1 MGLLMPRLSVDELVE
16 IAVECRELARSI
28 RHRFELNEYKL
39 EAMGYSEEEIDLIF
53 TMWERN

>member
-1 MGLLMPRLSVDELVE
+1 MPRLSVDELVE